1 MASITINFEKQ
12 TARSCGSCSLCCR
25 LLPQKELSKPALT
38 RCQHQRHSDRGSCS
52 IYARRPPSC
61 MMWSCSWLTDA
72 ATAAL
77 SRPDR
82 SHVVIDQMPDVIG
95 IMDNETGERHDME
108 AIQVWVDPAYPD
120 AWKHPSLLAYFNS
133 KAAERQIAVLVRY
146 GSSDGFVA
154 FPPNTTGRT
163 EWMVHQSSGEMQE
176 TSALEKLQRLAAI

>member
-1 MASITINFEKQ
+1 MTAISINFEKE

-38 RCQHQRHSDRGSCS
+38 RCQHQRHSEKGCCR

-61 MMWSCSWLTDA
+61 MMWSCRWLTDA
-72 ATAAL
+72 DTADL

-120 AWKHPSLLAYFNS
+120 AWKHPSLLAYFNR
-133 KAAERQIAVLVRY
+133 KAEERQIAVLIRY
-146 GSSDGFVA
+146 GSSAGLVA
-154 FPPNTTGRT
+154 FPPNTTGRPNW
-163 EWMVHQSSGEMQE
+163 EEHQSNQEWQE
-176 TSALEKLQRLAAI
+176 TSAEEKLQRLAAI